1 MERVSMKQDKLSW
14 ARLVSQS
21 EAKQLTLLDYLLER
35 SAAQL
40 ETDQAAILAKM
51 DAMLQVM
58 EEAVAFGM
66 TGVTSNS
73 GLTGGSAKKLKEYM
87 ETVQAGGNRPALL
100 GPVAG
105 SAVTYA
111 LAAAEANA
119 AMGRIVAAPTAGA
132 SGILPGV
139 LMSLKEH
146 CGVSREKLVEGLV
159 IAGVIGEVIASRAS
173 IAGAIGGCQ
182 AECGSGAAMAA
193 GAVVYIFGGNGKQID
208 DAVSIVFKNMLGL
221 VCDPVAGLVEVPCI
235 KRNAGSVVQCLLAA
249 ELALAGVGSFIPA
262 DEAIDAMDKV
272 GRALP
277 YGLRETAE
285 GGLAVTPTA
294 KAWTEE
300 YFKKIHS

>member
-1 MERVSMKQDKLSW
+1 MSW

-21 EAKQLTLLDYLLER
+21 EAKQLSLLDYLLER

-40 ETDQAAILAKM
+40 ETEKASILAKM
-51 DAMLQVM
+51 DSLLQVM

-87 ETVQAGGNRPALL
+87 ETIQAGGNRPALL

-173 IAGAIGGCQ
+173 IAGATGGCQ

-193 GAVVYIFGGNGKQID
+193 GAVVYIFGGNGKQIG

-294 KAWTEE
+294 KTWTEE

>member
-1 MERVSMKQDKLSW
+1 MSW

-21 EAKQLTLLDYLLER
+21 EAKRLPLLDYLLER

-40 ETDQAAILAKM
+40 ETDRAAILAKM

-173 IAGAIGGCQ
+173 IAGATGGCQ

-193 GAVVYIFGGNGKQID
+193 GAVVYIFGGNGKQIG

-294 KAWTEE
+294 RAWTEK
-300 YFKKIHS
+300 YFKKIHG

>member
-1 MERVSMKQDKLSW
+1 MSW

-40 ETDQAAILAKM
+40 ETNQAAILAKM

-173 IAGAIGGCQ
+173 IAGATGGCQ

-193 GAVVYIFGGNGKQID
+193 GAVVYIFGGNGKQIG

>member
-1 MERVSMKQDKLSW
+1 V
-14 ARLVSQS
+14 V
-21 EAKQLTLLDYLLER
+21 
-35 SAAQL
+35 
-40 ETDQAAILAKM
+40 
-51 DAMLQVM
+51 
-58 EEAVAFGM
+58 
-66 TGVTSNS
+66 
-73 GLTGGSAKKLKEYM
+73 
-87 ETVQAGGNRPALL
+87 
-100 GPVAG
+100 G

-173 IAGAIGGCQ
+173 IAGATGGCQ

-193 GAVVYIFGGNGKQID
+193 GAVVFIFGGNGKQIG

-294 KAWTEE
+294 KTWTEE

>member
-1 MERVSMKQDKLSW
+1 MVCEAEDKG
-14 ARLVSQS
+14 
-21 EAKQLTLLDYLLER
+21 LTLIDFLLER

-40 ETDQAAILAKM
+40 EKDKQSVLERM
-51 DAMLQVM
+51 GEMFRVM
-58 EEAVAFGM
+58 EESVAFGM
-66 TGVTSNS
+66 TGVKSNS
-73 GLTGGSAKKLKEYM
+73 GLTGGSAKKLKEYI
-87 ETVQAGGNRPALL
+87 ETQQSKTQPGLL
-100 GPVAG
+100 GPVVG
-105 SAVTYA
+105 TAVMYA

-139 LMSLKEH
+139 LLALKEK
-146 CGVSREKLVEGLV
+146 CQVSREKLVEGLV
-159 IAGVIGEVIASRAS
+159 VAGVIGEVIANRAS
-173 IAGAIGGCQ
+173 IAGATGGCQ

-193 GAVVYIFGGNGKQID
+193 GAVVYVFGGTGKQIG

-235 KRNAGSVVQCLLAA
+235 KRNAGSVVQCFLAA

-277 YGLRETAE
+277 RGLRETAE
-285 GGLAVTPTA
+285 GGLAMTPTA
-294 KAWTEE
+294 RAWTEK
-300 YFKKIHS
+300 YFKGISG

>member
-1 MERVSMKQDKLSW
+1 M
-14 ARLVSQS
+14 
-21 EAKQLTLLDYLLER
+21 LER

-87 ETVQAGGNRPALL
+87 ETIQAGGNSRPALL

-173 IAGAIGGCQ
+173 IAGATGGCQ

-193 GAVVYIFGGNGKQID
+193 GAVVYWRCGFHCFQKYAGTGLRPGCRTGGSPLYQTQCRQRS
-208 DAVSIVFKNMLGL
+208 AVSFG
-221 VCDPVAGLVEVPCI
+221 CGTGAGRC
-235 KRNAGSVVQCLLAA
+235 GQFYS
-249 ELALAGVGSFIPA
+249 
-262 DEAIDAMDKV
+262 
-272 GRALP
+272 
-277 YGLRETAE
+277 
-285 GGLAVTPTA
+285 GG
-294 KAWTEE
+294 
-300 YFKKIHS
+300 

>member
-1 MERVSMKQDKLSW
+1 MKQDKLAW
-14 ARLVSQS
+14 AQLVGEA
-21 EAKQLTLLDYLLER
+21 EAKQLPLIEYLLER

-40 ETDQAAILAKM
+40 ETDKASILAKM
-51 DAMLQVM
+51 ESMLQVM
-58 EEAVAFGM
+58 EEAVAFGL
-66 TGVTSNS
+66 TGVRSNS
-73 GLTGGSAKKLKEYM
+73 GLTGGSAKKLKEYIKVA
-87 ETVQAGGNRPALL
+87 ENKEKQDLL

-105 SAVTYA
+105 RAVMYA
-111 LAAAEANA
+111 LAASEANA

-139 LMSLKEH
+139 LMSVQEN
-146 CGVSREKLVEGLV
+146 CGVPRAKLVESLV
-159 IAGVIGEVIASRAS
+159 VAGVIGEVIAKRAS
-173 IAGAIGGCQ
+173 IAGATGGCQ

-193 GAVVYIFGGNGKQID
+193 GAVVYIFGGDGKQIG

-272 GRALP
+272 GRSLP

-285 GGLAVTPTA
+285 GGLAVTPAART
-294 KAWTEE
+294 WTEK
-300 YFKKIHS
+300 YFKGVHG

>member
-1 MERVSMKQDKLSW
+1 MSW

-40 ETDQAAILAKM
+40 ETEKVYILAKM
-51 DAMLQVM
+51 DSMLQVM

-73 GLTGGSAKKLKEYM
+73 GLTGGSAKKLKGYM

-139 LMSLKEH
+139 LMSL
-146 CGVSREKLVEGLV
+146 S
-159 IAGVIGEVIASRAS
+159 
-173 IAGAIGGCQ
+173 
-182 AECGSGAAMAA
+182 
-193 GAVVYIFGGNGKQID
+193 
-208 DAVSIVFKNMLGL
+208 
-221 VCDPVAGLVEVPCI
+221 
-235 KRNAGSVVQCLLAA
+235 
-249 ELALAGVGSFIPA
+249 
-262 DEAIDAMDKV
+262 
-272 GRALP
+272 
-277 YGLRETAE
+277 
-285 GGLAVTPTA
+285 A
-294 KAWTEE
+294 K
-300 YFKKIHS
+300 

>member
-1 MERVSMKQDKLSW
+1 MSW

-40 ETDQAAILAKM
+40 ETEKVYILAKM
-51 DAMLQVM
+51 DSMLQVM

-73 GLTGGSAKKLKEYM
+73 GLTGGSAKKLKGYM

-173 IAGAIGGCQ
+173 IAGATGGCQ

-193 GAVVYIFGGNGKQID
+193 GAVVYIFGGNGKQIG

>member
-1 MERVSMKQDKLSW
+1 MSW
-14 ARLVSQS
+14 ARLVSES
-21 EAKQLTLLDYLLER
+21 EKKQLPLLDYLLER

-40 ETDQAAILAKM
+40 ETEKVYILAKM
-51 DAMLQVM
+51 DSMLQVM

-173 IAGAIGGCQ
+173 IAGATGGCQ

-193 GAVVYIFGGNGKQID
+193 GAVVFIFGGNGKQIG

>member
-1 MERVSMKQDKLSW
+1 MSW

-21 EAKQLTLLDYLLER
+21 EAKRLPLLDYLLER

-40 ETDQAAILAKM
+40 ETDRAAILAKM

-159 IAGVIGEVIASRAS
+159 IAGVIGEVIVSRAS
-173 IAGAIGGCQ
+173 IAGATGGCQ

-193 GAVVYIFGGNGKQID
+193 GAVVYIFGGNGKQIG

-294 KAWTEE
+294 RAWTEK
-300 YFKKIHS
+300 YFKKIHG

>member
-1 MERVSMKQDKLSW
+1 MKQDKLSW
-14 ARLVSQS
+14 SRLVSES
-21 EAKQLTLLDYLLER
+21 EAKQLSLLDYLLER

-66 TGVTSNS
+66 TGVKSNS
-73 GLTGGSAKKLKEYM
+73 GLTGGSAKKLKEYID
-87 ETVQAGGNRPALL
+87 TVNGEGNRRTALL

-146 CGVSREKLVEGLV
+146 CGASRAKLVEGLV
-159 IAGVIGEVIASRAS
+159 VAGVIGEVIASR
-173 IAGAIGGCQ
+173 
-182 AECGSGAAMAA
+182 
-193 GAVVYIFGGNGKQID
+193 
-208 DAVSIVFKNMLGL
+208 
-221 VCDPVAGLVEVPCI
+221 
-235 KRNAGSVVQCLLAA
+235 
-249 ELALAGVGSFIPA
+249 
-262 DEAIDAMDKV
+262 
-272 GRALP
+272 
-277 YGLRETAE
+277 
-285 GGLAVTPTA
+285 
-294 KAWTEE
+294 
-300 YFKKIHS
+300 

>member
-1 MERVSMKQDKLSW
+1 MSW

-21 EAKQLTLLDYLLER
+21 EAKQLPLLDYLLER

-87 ETVQAGGNRPALL
+87 ETIQAGGNRPALL

-173 IAGAIGGCQ
+173 IAGATGGCQ

-193 GAVVYIFGGNGKQID
+193 GAVVYIFGGNSKQIG

-249 ELALAGVGSFIPA
+249 ELALAGVDSFIPA

>member
-1 MERVSMKQDKLSW
+1 MKKDKLSW
-14 ARLVSQS
+14 AQMVC
-21 EAKQLTLLDYLLER
+21 EAEDKGLTLIDFLLER

-40 ETDQAAILAKM
+40 ETDKQSVLERM
-51 DAMLQVM
+51 GEMFRVM
-58 EEAVAFGM
+58 EESVAFGM
-66 TGVTSNS
+66 TGVKSNS
-73 GLTGGSAKKLKEYM
+73 GLTGGSAKHLKEYF
-87 ETVQAGGNRPALL
+87 QAEENGQSCGLL
-100 GPVAG
+100 GPVVG
-105 SAVTYA
+105 TAVMYA

-139 LMSLKEH
+139 LLALKEK
-146 CGVSREKLVEGLV
+146 CQVSREKLVEGLV
-159 IAGVIGEVIASRAS
+159 VAGVIGEVIANRAS
-173 IAGAIGGCQ
+173 IAGATGGCQ

-193 GAVVYIFGGNGKQID
+193 GAVVYVFGGTGKQIG

-235 KRNAGSVVQCLLAA
+235 KRNAGSVVQCFLAA

-277 YGLRETAE
+277 RGLRETAE
-285 GGLAVTPTA
+285 GGLAMTPTA
-294 KAWTEE
+294 RAWTEK
-300 YFKKIHS
+300 YFKGISG

>member
-1 MERVSMKQDKLSW
+1 MSW
-14 ARLVSQS
+14 ARLVSES
-21 EAKQLTLLDYLLER
+21 EEKQLPLLDYLLER

-40 ETDQAAILAKM
+40 ETDRAAILTKM

-87 ETVQAGGNRPALL
+87 ETIQAGGNRPALL

-173 IAGAIGGCQ
+173 IAGATGGCQ
-182 AECGSGAAMAA
+182 AECGSGAAMAV
-193 GAVVYIFGGNGKQID
+193 GAVVYIFGGNGKQIG

>member
-1 MERVSMKQDKLSW
+1 MSW
-14 ARLVSQS
+14 ARLVCQS
-21 EAKQLTLLDYLLER
+21 EAKRLPLLDYLLER

-40 ETDQAAILAKM
+40 ETDRAAILAKM

-173 IAGAIGGCQ
+173 IAGATGGCQ

-193 GAVVYIFGGNGKQID
+193 GAVVYIFGGNGKQIG

-294 KAWTEE
+294 RAWTEK
-300 YFKKIHS
+300 YFKKIHG

>member
-1 MERVSMKQDKLSW
+1 MSW

-21 EAKQLTLLDYLLER
+21 EAKQLSLLDYLLER

-40 ETDQAAILAKM
+40 ETEKASILAKM
-51 DAMLQVM
+51 DSMLQVM

-73 GLTGGSAKKLKEYM
+73 GLTGGSAKKLKGYM

-173 IAGAIGGCQ
+173 IAGATGGCQ

-193 GAVVYIFGGNGKQID
+193 GAVVYIFGGNGKQIG

>member
-1 MERVSMKQDKLSW
+1 MSW

-40 ETDQAAILAKM
+40 ETEKVYILAKM
-51 DAMLQVM
+51 DSMLQVM

-73 GLTGGSAKKLKEYM
+73 GLTGGSAKKLKGYM

-146 CGVSREKLVEGLV
+146 CGVPRTKLVEGLV

-173 IAGAIGGCQ
+173 IAGATGGCQ

-193 GAVVYIFGGNGKQID
+193 GAVVYIFGGNGKQIG

>member
-1 MERVSMKQDKLSW
+1 MKQDKLSW

-40 ETDQAAILAKM
+40 ETEKVYILAKM
-51 DAMLQVM
+51 DSMLQVM

-73 GLTGGSAKKLKEYM
+73 GLTGGSAKKLKGYM

-173 IAGAIGGCQ
+173 IAGATGGCQ

-193 GAVVYIFGGNGKQID
+193 GAVVYIFGGNGKQIG